1 MLILLLVFGSAAT
14 FMFWAKWLGK
24 LAGIAGT
31 PDNVERGVH
40 PSEWVA
46 TTVMVCLVVAVCAL
60 LPLLSEYA
68 VEPYVAG
75 VFGTGLQTLSDDNLW
90 ISSLCCIVLAVVLIA
105 GIGGSGKARKVDV
118 YMSGVSVNDAN
129 REYRDSLSG
138 VTKATARNLYLESM
152 FGEKIWSSTGSAVA
166 VVLILVAFIAASA
179 PVFGLM

>member
-1 MLILLLVFGSAAT
+1 M
-14 FMFWAKWLGK
+14 
-24 LAGIAGT
+24 
-31 PDNVERGVH
+31 
-40 PSEWVA
+40 
-46 TTVMVCLVVAVCAL
+46 
-60 LPLLSEYA
+60 
-68 VEPYVAG
+68 
-75 VFGTGLQTLSDDNLW
+75 LSDDNLW
-90 ISSLCCIVLAVVLIA
+90 ISSLCCIVLAVVLVA